1 VFFASLQG
9 VLPGGSIIHRYNMK
23 QKRDYTTEATR
34 LAKAIDI
41 AVEAFTK
48 YPTKNCSKDI
58 LDSMIKTYQ
67 EDKENVLNPEPRFR
81 SLASLKYIITGVFFY
96 FNEASGPD
104 VEYFWQ
110 QLQEQQLGYERVD
123 RLSNIFERG
132 KIRGKAE
139 HEFAVDVIVP
149 YQQMG
154 KITQDQA
161 SALSAMIGE
170 YKMRGSKR

>member
-1 VFFASLQG
+1 
-9 VLPGGSIIHRYNMK
+9 MK

-48 YPTKNCSKDI
+48 HPPKDMTEAFI
-58 LDSMIKTYQ
+58 QHTIKCYL
-67 EDKENVLNPEPRFR
+67 EWKENALNPEPRFKA
-81 SLASLKYIITGVFFY
+81 LASLKYIITDTFAY
-96 FNEASGPD
+96 FNEASGTD

-123 RLSNIFERG
+123 RLSNILERG
-132 KIRGKAE
+132 KIKGRAE

-170 YKMRGSKR
+170 YEMRGSKR